1 MEEKKTSTKAK
12 IAIGVGALVVLG
24 SLGGKGGS
32 KGKPA
37 DGSAPAS
44 AATAPSNGAAAAPS
58 SAPAAAPAPTA
69 AKAAAPEPAF
79 VTQRAEACK
88 RYEAASNDIK
98 KSAVYSELEKAAEGA
113 GHRAEAF
120 EGTIEEIKT
129 PSAGG
134 DSVLVKVRTP
144 WGTFGNN
151 DIFQGHKRGTKK
163 GSAVYN
169 ALGELEEGA
178 KVRVSASMIVPE
190 KGFIEKNAVCGDDW
204 LAKFDKIEK
213 AN

>member
-1 MEEKKTSTKAK
+1 MEEKKMSTKTK
-12 IAIGVGALVVLG
+12 IAIGVGALVVLA

-32 KGKPA
+32 KEKAAEP
-37 DGSAPAS
+37 SAPGTAS
-44 AATAPSNGAAAAPS
+44 AAAAPGA
-58 SAPAAAPAPTA
+58 APAANPGAAPAKAVEP
-69 AKAAAPEPAF
+69 AKVAEPAF

-88 RYEAASNDIK
+88 RYEAATNDIK
-98 KSAVYSELEKAAEGA
+98 KSAVYSELEKAAESA
-113 GHRAEAF
+113 GHRAENF
-120 EGTIEEIKT
+120 EGTLEEIKT
-129 PSAGG
+129 PAAGG

-163 GSAVYN
+163 GSPVYN
-169 ALGELEEGA
+169 ALGDLEEGA

-204 LAKFDKIEK
+204 IAKFDKIEK

>member
-1 MEEKKTSTKAK
+1 MEEKKMSTKAK
-12 IAIGVGALVVLG
+12 IAIGVGALVVLA
-24 SLGGKGGS
+24 SLGGKGGT
-32 KGKPA
+32 KDK
-37 DGSAPAS
+37 
-44 AATAPSNGAAAAPS
+44 AAESSGPGTGPSAAAPNA
-58 SAPAAAPAPTA
+58 APAAVTAAAPAKAVEP
-69 AKAAAPEPAF
+69 AKVAEPAF

-88 RYEAASNDIK
+88 RYEAATNDIK
-98 KSAVYSELEKAAEGA
+98 KSAVYSELEKAAESA
-113 GHRAEAF
+113 GHRADSF
-120 EGTIEEIKT
+120 EGTLEEIKT
-129 PSAGG
+129 PAAGG